1 MAHLLEL
8 DGLRTEIRLRRAVV
22 HALDGV
28 SLTVDPGECLG
39 IVGESGCGK
48 TMTALSIM
56 RLLPPGGHIVGGKIV
71 LDGKEISS
79 LEDSQMR
86 HVRGNEIGMIFQDP
100 MTSLNPTMT
109 IGDQISETV
118 RLHRGANS
126 AQARQRA
133 VEVLG
138 LVGESGCGK
147 SVTAM
152 SIMRLLPSPP
162 SRVLGG
168 RILFEDK
175 DLLALPAD
183 EMRAI
188 RGDRIGM
195 VFQEPMT
202 SLNPVLSVGFQ
213 IEEVLRLHRGLSGAK
228 ARVQALEMLRHVGI
242 GAPERRLGQYPH
254 QLSGGLRQR
263 VMIAMALVCR
273 PRLLIADEPTTALDV
288 TIQAQILDL
297 LRRLKRELGMA
308 LLLITHDLGVVA
320 EMCDAVAVMYAG
332 RIVERAGAEA
342 LFRHPRH
349 PYTHGLLAARPRLVP
364 KGGKLPTIAGTVPPP
379 GRRGIGCS
387 FADRCPRAL
396 ARCRADRPEL
406 TPAGEGEWAACWN
419 PVP

>member
-1 MAHLLEL
+1 
-8 DGLRTEIRLRRAVV
+8 
-22 HALDGV
+22 V
-28 SLTVDPGECLG
+28 SLLAVDNLTIAFESAAGLSPVVEEASFALAPGE
-39 IVGESGCGK
+39 
-48 TMTALSIM
+48 T
-56 RLLPPGGHIVGGKIV
+56 
-71 LDGKEISS
+71 
-79 LEDSQMR
+79 
-86 HVRGNEIGMIFQDP
+86 
-100 MTSLNPTMT
+100 
-109 IGDQISETV
+109 
-118 RLHRGANS
+118 
-126 AQARQRA
+126 
-133 VEVLG
+133 LG

-162 SRVLGG
+162 ARVLGG
-168 RILFEDK
+168 AVLFEGK
-175 DLLALPAD
+175 DLLNLSAEA
-183 EMRAI
+183 MRAI

-202 SLNPVLSVGFQ
+202 SLNPVLSIGFQ
-213 IEEVLRLHRGLSGAK
+213 IEEVLRLHRGLSGRAARAK
-228 ARVQALEMLRHVGI
+228 AVEMLGHVGI

-263 VMIAMALVCR
+263 VMIAIALVCR
-273 PRLLIADEPTTALDV
+273 PQLLIADEPTTALDV

-320 EMCDAVAVMYAG
+320 EMCDGVAVMYAG
-332 RIVERAGAEA
+332 RIVERAAAPA

-349 PYTHGLLAARPRLVP
+349 PYTQGLLAARPRLVP

-387 FADRCPRAL
+387 FADRCPRVL
-396 ARCRADRPEL
+396 ARCRSERPALMPFE
-406 TPAGEGEWAACWN
+406 AGQWAACWN